1 MRVEKNPKAFAYRV
15 PIRDYDYLQ
24 CMSTF
29 IIPFNELMD
38 KIVGF
43 VITQLL
49 STLNN
54 GSFLLTN

>member
-1 MRVEKNPKAFAYRV
+1 MYSNNRIQQLLPNYT
-15 PIRDYDYLQ
+15 
-24 CMSTF
+24 MSTF
-29 IIPFNELMD
+29 IILFNELMD